1 MTTHDNKDMSHNE
14 PVVKKKKSQKPH
26 TVHFIRQTLLI
37 QIGPVLSSE
46 LF

>member
-14 PVVKKKKSQKPH
+14 PVVKKNPQKPH